1 MRCSTIVSY
10 IMRHTVYRRLCNG
23 DIHNNGCIRG
33 STNNR
38 VHEGVHNEDINFKEG
53 AMSEEEFEAIAQE
66 LREVEPIERRIEE
79 ATKR

>member
-1 MRCSTIVSY
+1 
-10 IMRHTVYRRLCNG
+10 
-23 DIHNNGCIRG
+23 
-33 STNNR
+33 

>member
-1 MRCSTIVSY
+1 
-10 IMRHTVYRRLCNG
+10 
-23 DIHNNGCIRG
+23 
-33 STNNR
+33 

-53 AMSEEEFEAIAQE
+53 VMSKEEFEAIAQE